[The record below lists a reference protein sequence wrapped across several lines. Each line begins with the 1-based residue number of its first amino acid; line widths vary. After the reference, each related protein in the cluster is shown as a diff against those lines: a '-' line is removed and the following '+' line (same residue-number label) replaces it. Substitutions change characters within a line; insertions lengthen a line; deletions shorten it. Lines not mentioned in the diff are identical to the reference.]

1 MVLAKMLKLRRPQP
15 RVTVAQLMKWAK
27 LQIAQ
32 GAPRQAICEG
42 WLRQDRTTLTP
53 EERAAFEQAERQLF
67 CEMVDRDLRGA
78 DMEKRGL
85 VADAIAEYEANVKD
99 QFLGAHTYQRLQALY
114 LAQGDYDNALRI
126 SRIHVN
132 LLARSRKVAP
142 TWDDDEDFDV
152 DVVTPSLPARLRL
165 VKP

>member
-1 MVLAKMLKLRRPQP
+1 MLKLHRPQP

-27 LQIAQ
+27 LQVEQ

-53 EERAAFEQAERQLF
+53 EERVVFEQAERQLF

-78 DMEKRGL
+78 DLEKRGL
-85 VADAIAEYEANVKD
+85 SADAIAEYEANVKD
-99 QFLGAHTYQRLQALY
+99 QFLGAHTYERLQALY

-126 SRIHVN
+126 SRIHVR
-132 LLARSRKVAP
+132 LLARSREVAP
-142 TWDDDEDFDV
+142 TWEDEDEFDG
-152 DVVTPSLPARLRL
+152 DVVAPPLPVRLRL